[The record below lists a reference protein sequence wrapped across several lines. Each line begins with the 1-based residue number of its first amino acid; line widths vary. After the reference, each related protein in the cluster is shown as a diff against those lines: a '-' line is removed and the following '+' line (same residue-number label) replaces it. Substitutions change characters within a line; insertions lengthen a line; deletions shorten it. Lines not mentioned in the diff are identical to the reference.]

1 MRSGF
6 WTPDTGD
13 SCPERAQRA
22 EGPFSLPHNEPSFCL
37 TFALCS
43 LYSSMTTHCS
53 LPLTHSLFFSITCAL
68 FCASQFLISF
78 LFNLFRTLCAKHPG
92 GGVPLLCCFLTSL
105 PHYFV
110 SSLCHPSQA
119 TPLHGVSHPKEVRV
133 GSGPW
138 PKGQR
143 DCSAWPLVQG
153 IIKAV
158 QICSDP
164 ERGGRGKL
172 RNNPRA
178 IREVKFALEIIREN
192 REAPGDP
199 GCERYVSALR
209 DASRRANPP

>member
-1 MRSGF
+1 MSRRTF
-6 WTPDTGD
+6 LPA
-13 SCPERAQRA
+13 AQRTVV
-22 EGPFSLPHNEPSFCL
+22 LPNLC
-37 TFALCS
+37 AL
-43 LYSSMTTHCS
+43 LLIFVHDYALPIATNS
-53 LPLTHSLFFSITCAL
+53 LPLFSITCAL
-68 FCASQFLISF
+68 FCASQFRISF

-110 SSLCHPSQA
+110 SSLSHPSQA

-158 QICSDP
+158 QIRSDP